1 MFLAKED
8 LHSELLVGCGG
19 YCAQLMIILYSGT
32 KERKHCASGVEVP
45 ESLTKFSKKRG
56 AAAHRR
62 GKSKGSVAIDPVE
75 MAREKFEI
83 AAKAGCELGFK
94 WLARLEEEERRVLT
108 EGP

>member
-1 MFLAKED
+1 GHAGAAIACG
-8 LHSELLVGCGG
+8 SLL
-19 YCAQLMIILYSGT
+19 L
-32 KERKHCASGVEVP
+32 KGVEVP

-108 EGP
+108 EVGPVS